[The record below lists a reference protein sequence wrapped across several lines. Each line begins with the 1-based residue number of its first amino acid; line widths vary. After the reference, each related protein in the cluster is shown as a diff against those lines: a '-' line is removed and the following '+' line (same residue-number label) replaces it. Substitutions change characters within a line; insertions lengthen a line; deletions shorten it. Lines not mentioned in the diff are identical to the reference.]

1 MSQATLAERR
11 PRAGAASAGSAGPDL
26 LARAL
31 DLLVGLAV
39 LADLYLIYSA
49 PAERVQGQVYK
60 ILYLHVPMAWLSYV
74 AFALVLGA
82 SIAYL
87 WKRRPGADYL
97 ARASAEVGVLFA
109 TLLLVTGVVYGR
121 PVWGVWWTWDARL
134 TTTLIMWFV
143 YVGYLMLRSAIA
155 DPARSARIGAV
166 LGIVAFANVPLV
178 QLSVTWWRTLHPQPS
193 IAQPGSTSGE
203 IWLVWL
209 FSFLVF
215 LVVFARL
222 VMLRASLFRSQA
234 EARALA
240 HLVAE
245 RGDR

>member
-1 MSQATLAERR
+1 MSQAVVAPAGRR
-11 PRAGAASAGSAGPDL
+11 AVAAQP
-26 LARAL
+26 ARPAPLGLAL
-31 DLLVGLAV
+31 DVLIGLAV
-39 LADLYLIYSA
+39 LADLYVIYNA

-60 ILYLHVPMAWLSYV
+60 ILYVHVPMAWLSYV
-74 AFALVLGA
+74 AFTLVLGA
-82 SIAYL
+82 SVAYL

-97 ARASAEVGVLFA
+97 ARAAAEVGVLFL

-155 DPARSARIGAV
+155 EPRRSARIGAV
-166 LGIVAFANVPLV
+166 VGIVAFANVPLV

-193 IAQPGSTSGE
+193 VAQPGSMSGE
-203 IWLVWL
+203 ILMGML
-209 FSFLVF
+209 FSFAVFILVF
-215 LVVFARL
+215 SRL
-222 VMLRASLFRSQA
+222 VALRASLFRSQA
-234 EARALA
+234 EARDLA
-240 HLVAE
+240 QLVAE

>member
-1 MSQATLAERR
+1 MSQAIIAERH
-11 PRAGAASAGSAGPDL
+11 PVPLAPAAPGVLGRAVDL
-26 LARAL
+26 LIA
-31 DLLVGLAV
+31 LAV
-39 LADLYLIYSA
+39 LVDLYYIYQA

-60 ILYLHVPMAWLSYV
+60 ILYVHVPMAWISYV
-74 AFALVLGA
+74 AFALVFGA

-97 ARASAEVGVLFA
+97 ARASAEVGVLAA

-155 DPARSARIGAV
+155 DPERSARIGAV

-178 QLSVTWWRTLHPQPS
+178 QLSVTWWRTLHPPPS
-193 IAQPGSTSGE
+193 VAQPGSMSGD
-203 IWLVWL
+203 ILFGML
-209 FSFLVF
+209 FSFVVF
-215 LVVFARL
+215 LLVFARL
-222 VMLRASLFRSQA
+222 TMLRASLFRSQA

-245 RGDR
+245 RGER

>member
-1 MSQATLAERR
+1 MSQATMAREETRAAPAES
-11 PRAGAASAGSAGPDL
+11 GGSGL
-26 LARAL
+26 LARGV
-31 DLLVGLAV
+31 DLLIGLAV
-39 LADLYLIYSA
+39 LVDLYVIYNA

-60 ILYLHVPMAWLSYV
+60 ILYVHVPMAWLSYV

-82 SIAYL
+82 SVAYL

-97 ARASAEVGVLFA
+97 ARAAAEVGVLFLS
-109 TLLLVTGVVYGR
+109 LLLITGVVYGR

-155 DPARSARIGAV
+155 DPERSARIGAV

-193 IAQPGSTSGE
+193 IAQPGSMSSE
-203 IWLVWL
+203 ILAGML
-209 FSFLVF
+209 FSFAVF
-215 LVVFARL
+215 LIVFARL
-222 VMLRASLFRSQA
+222 VAIRTSLFRSQA
-234 EARALA
+234 DARDLA
-240 HLVAE
+240 NLVAE
-245 RGDR
+245 RGGR